1 MWSRLGIGAAVG
13 TLCWKLP
20 ADSVEIG
27 IPHFWKKNPPSMAAS
42 MVGFWYALFY
52 KCLGLEFARFEWKH
66 RGIVEIDGENTGSLG
81 RKNVLA

>member
-1 MWSRLGIGAAVG
+1 
-13 TLCWKLP
+13 
-20 ADSVEIG
+20 
-27 IPHFWKKNPPSMAAS
+27 MAAS